1 MLILSRKINE
11 SIVIQDDIIITVLA
25 VEGERVK
32 LGIAAPREVR
42 VMRMELWKAIQEQNQ
57 IAESLAAD
65 QESKG
70 FDDLRA
76 FLSSQDEEEKE

>member
-32 LGIAAPREVR
+32 LGITAPREVR

-57 IAESLAAD
+57 IAERLASD

-70 FDDLRA
+70 FDDLRT
-76 FLSSQDEEEKE
+76 FLSSQEEPGEE